1 MSKYIPGNQK
11 HLTIEDRIYIQN
23 ELDKG
28 TSFKDIARFLC
39 KDPTT
44 ISKEVKARRSSDWF
58 HKGTFLNAKNFC
70 TKRFRC
76 KKTNACNKILLCGV
90 KCASCPT
97 CNQTCPDFQKEC
109 CSKLDRAPYV
119 CNGCSKKIN
128 HCTIAHKYTYN
139 ARFADRK
146 YRECLKDSRSGI
158 AMTRQELHKKDK
170 IITPLIDQGQSPY
183 QIVAN
188 HPELNL
194 SVRSVY
200 NYLDM
205 GLLTARNVD
214 LKRKVKFKP
223 RKVHKSQISDRRVF
237 NGRTYADFQQL
248 HLESFVEMD
257 TVHSAVGSSKTLLTF
272 FFTREKL
279 FLAFLMNRNTE
290 GSVRLVL
297 DRLEKRFGTFDFLT
311 LFEYILTDRGAEF
324 GDPDSLETG
333 VTGIQRT
340 NIYYCDPMRSG
351 QKGGIEQAHTMLR
364 MILPKRTTFEFL
376 TQWDVNLITSH
387 INSTPRESLNGRTP
401 YDVALEAFWKDALK
415 VFQLR
420 RIDPDKVILTP
431 KLIRYNH

>member
-279 FLAFLMNRNTE
+279 FLALLMNRNTE

-401 YDVALEAFWKDALK
+401 YDVALEAFGEDVLK
-415 VFQLR
+415 AFQLR